1 MRADNSQHL
10 IAAAR
15 RRSQATRRRAIAA
28 LRRMDDAGAVINFDT
43 VARAASVSRS
53 WLYNQP
59 DLREQVERLRRPRT
73 AASRRTPPE
82 RQRATDASLL
92 ARLDIASARIQ
103 DLEADTKRLRRALA
117 EALGQRR
124 TSPNGDTPKQQLSRA
139 TTPP

>member
-1 MRADNSQHL
+1 MRADNSKHL

-28 LRRMDDAGAVINFDT
+28 LRRMDDAGLVINFDT
-43 VARAASVSRS
+43 VARAANVSRS

-59 DLREQVERLRRPRT
+59 DLREQVERLRQPRT
-73 AASRRTPPE
+73 TAGRRTPPE

-103 DLEADTKRLRRALA
+103 ELETDNKRLRRALA
-117 EALGQRR
+117 EALGDRR
-124 TSPNGDTPKQQLSRA
+124 TNPNRDTPKQQLSPA
-139 TTPP
+139 STTP